1 MDENKKQLWKQA
13 IKWPL
18 YSVAIL
24 PVFITG
30 AYLLNQYEKVK
41 IYNLIAFTIAAI
53 LILLWENL
61 TNDLFDSETGI
72 DEFKFH
78 SIVNLIKN
86 KKIISFI
93 AYTSLVIGLLIISII
108 SVSTSL
114 NILILVATCCFL
126 GYLYQGPPFR
136 FGYQGLG
143 EPLCWLAFGPFAYSA
158 ILIALDSSNIYLENI
173 PWKVSLLLGSG
184 PSLATTL
191 VLFCSHFHQIIED
204 KKHGKNSPL
213 VSPLVRLGAKKGSQF
228 VPWIIFTIYIFQLF
242 TIVYGFIPVFCI
254 LYLLSFPQAIRLI
267 NLLKSSYTKPSAIKN
282 CKFVAI
288 KFQTLNGFGLITG
301 LIFNY
306 YLNK

>member
-1 MDENKKQLWKQA
+1 MEEDKKKLWKQA

-24 PVFITG
+24 PVLITA
-30 AYLLNQYEKVK
+30 AYLLNQYGKVK
-41 IYNLIAFTIAAI
+41 IYNLIAFTLAAI

-61 TNDLFDSETGI
+61 TNDLFDAETGI

-78 SIVNLIKN
+78 SIVNLVKN

-93 AYTSLVIGLLIISII
+93 AYSSLFVGLLIISII
-108 SVSTSL
+108 SVSISI
-114 NILILVATCCFL
+114 NILILVAACCFL

-158 ILIALDSSNIYLENI
+158 VLIALNPSNIYFEDI

-191 VLFCSHFHQIIED
+191 VLFCSHFHQISED
-204 KKHGKNSPL
+204 KKHGKK
-213 VSPLVRLGAKKGSQF
+213 SPLVRLGAKTGSQF
-228 VPWIIFTIYIFQLF
+228 VPWIIFIIYIFQLF
-242 TIVYGFIPVFCI
+242 TVVTGFIPVFCI
-254 LYLLSFPQAIRLI
+254 LYLISFPQAIRLVK
-267 NLLKSSYTKPSAIKN
+267 LLKSTHKKPYAIKN

-288 KFQTLNGFGLITG
+288 KFQTLNGIGLITG

-306 YLNK
+306 LLNK

>member
-1 MDENKKQLWKQA
+1 MDENKKKLWKQA

-24 PVFITG
+24 PVLISG
-30 AYLLNQYEKVK
+30 AYLLNQYEKLK
-41 IYNLIAFTIAAI
+41 IYNLIAFTLAAI

-78 SIVNLIKN
+78 SVVRIIKN
-86 KKIISFI
+86 KKIISCI

-108 SVSTSL
+108 SLSTSMK
-114 NILILVATCCFL
+114 ILILVSICCLL

-136 FGYQGLG
+136 LGYQGLG

-158 ILIALDSSNIYLENI
+158 VLIALNPSNTYYEST
-173 PWKVSLLLGSG
+173 PWKESLLLGSG

-204 KKHGKNSPL
+204 KKYGKN
-213 VSPLVRLGAKKGSQF
+213 SPLVRLGAKKGSQF
-228 VPWIIFTIYIFQLF
+228 IPWIIFIIYIFQLF
-242 TIVYGFIPVFCI
+242 TVITGFIPVFCI
-254 LYLLSFPQAIRLI
+254 LYFISLPHAIKLI
-267 NLLKSSYTKPSAIKN
+267 NLLNSSYNKPSAIKN
-282 CKFVAI
+282 CKFIAI
-288 KFQTLNGFGLITG
+288 KFQTLNGVGLITG

-306 YLNK
+306 LINK

>member
-1 MDENKKQLWKQA
+1 M
-13 IKWPL
+13 
-18 YSVAIL
+18 
-24 PVFITG
+24 
-30 AYLLNQYEKVK
+30 
-41 IYNLIAFTIAAI
+41 IAFTLAAI
-53 LILLWENL
+53 FILLWENL
-61 TNDLFDSETGI
+61 TNDLFDAETGI

-108 SVSTSL
+108 SVSTSI
-114 NILILVATCCFL
+114 NILILVASCCFL

-158 ILIALDSSNIYLENI
+158 VLIALNPSNIYFEDI

-191 VLFCSHFHQIIED
+191 VLFCSHFHQISED

-213 VSPLVRLGAKKGSQF
+213 VRLGPKKGSQF
-228 VPWIIFTIYIFQLF
+228 VPWIIFAIYIFQLL
-242 TIVYGFIPVFCI
+242 TIVTGFIPMFCI
-254 LYLLSFPQAIRLI
+254 LYLISFPQAIRLI
-267 NLLKSSYTKPSAIKN
+267 NLLKSSYKNPSAIKN
-282 CKFVAI
+282 SKFVAI
-288 KFQTLNGFGLITG
+288 KFQTLNGVGLITG

-306 YLNK
+306 LLNK

>member
-1 MDENKKQLWKQA
+1 MDKNKKKLWKEA

-24 PVFITG
+24 PVFISG
-30 AYLLNQYEKVK
+30 AYILNQYEKVK
-41 IYNLIAFTIAAI
+41 IYNLVAFTLAAI

-61 TNDLFDSETGI
+61 TNDLFDAETGI

-78 SIVNLIKN
+78 SIVLLIKN
-86 KKIISFI
+86 KKLISFI
-93 AYTSLVIGLLIISII
+93 AYTSLVIGLLIIAII
-108 SVSTSL
+108 SASTSI
-114 NILILVATCCFL
+114 NILILVMGCCFL

-143 EPLCWLAFGPFAYSA
+143 EPLCWIAFGPFAYSA
-158 ILIALDSSNIYLENI
+158 TLIALNPSNIYFEGI
-173 PWKVSLLLGSG
+173 PWKESLLIGSG

-213 VSPLVRLGAKKGSQF
+213 VRLGTKRGSQF

-242 TIVYGFIPVFCI
+242 TIITRFIPVFCI
-254 LYLLSFPQAIRLI
+254 LYLISLPQAKRLI
-267 NLLKSSYTKPSAIKN
+267 NLLNSSYNKPYAIKN
-282 CKFVAI
+282 CKFIAI
-288 KFQTLNGFGLITG
+288 KFQTLNGVGLITG
-301 LIFNY
+301 LVFNY
-306 YLNK
+306 LINK

>member
-1 MDENKKQLWKQA
+1 MDKNKTKLWKQA

-24 PVFITG
+24 PVFISG
-30 AYLLNQYEKVK
+30 AYLLNQYGKVK
-41 IYNLIAFTIAAI
+41 IYNLIAFTLAAI

-61 TNDLFDSETGI
+61 TNDLFDAETGI

-93 AYTSLVIGLLIISII
+93 AYSSLIIGLLIVSVISL
-108 SVSTSL
+108 STSI
-114 NILILVATCCFL
+114 NILILVAACCFL

-143 EPLCWLAFGPFAYSA
+143 EPLCWIAFGPFAYSA
-158 ILIALDSSNIYLENI
+158 VLIALNPSNIYFEAT
-173 PWKVSLLLGSG
+173 PWKDSLLLGSG

-204 KKHGKNSPL
+204 KKHGKN
-213 VSPLVRLGAKKGSQF
+213 
-228 VPWIIFTIYIFQLF
+228 
-242 TIVYGFIPVFCI
+242 
-254 LYLLSFPQAIRLI
+254 
-267 NLLKSSYTKPSAIKN
+267 
-282 CKFVAI
+282 
-288 KFQTLNGFGLITG
+288 
-301 LIFNY
+301 
-306 YLNK
+306 

>member
-1 MDENKKQLWKQA
+1 MEEDKKKLWKKA

-24 PVFITG
+24 PVLITG
-30 AYLLNQYEKVK
+30 AYLLNQYEEVK
-41 IYNLIAFTIAAI
+41 IYNLISFTLAAI

-61 TNDLFDSETGI
+61 TNDLYDAETGI

-93 AYTSLVIGLLIISII
+93 AYTSLAIGLLIISII
-108 SVSTSL
+108 SVSTST
-114 NILILVATCCFL
+114 NILFLVAASCLL

-136 FGYQGLG
+136 FGYKGLG
-143 EPLCWLAFGPFAYSA
+143 EPLCWVAFGPFAYSA
-158 ILIALDSSNIYLENI
+158 VLIALNPSNIFFENI

-191 VLFCSHFHQIIED
+191 VLFCSHFHQISED
-204 KKHGKNSPL
+204 KKHGKN
-213 VSPLVRLGAKKGSQF
+213 SPLVRLGAKKGSQF
-228 VPWIIFTIYIFQLF
+228 VPCIIVTIYIFQLF

-254 LYLLSFPQAIRLI
+254 LYLISFPQAIRLI
-267 NLLKSSYTKPSAIKN
+267 YLLRSSYKNPSAIKN
-282 CKFVAI
+282 CKFIAI
-288 KFQTLNGFGLITG
+288 KFQTLNGVGLITG

-306 YLNK
+306 LLNK

>member
-1 MDENKKQLWKQA
+1 MDENKKKLWKQA

-41 IYNLIAFTIAAI
+41 IYNLIAFTLAAI

-61 TNDLFDSETGI
+61 TNDLFDAEKGI

-78 SIVNLIKN
+78 SIVNLINN

-108 SVSTSL
+108 SVSTNI
-114 NILILVATCCFL
+114 NILILVSACCFL

-158 ILIALDSSNIYLENI
+158 VLIALNPSNIYIVNI
-173 PWKVSLLLGSG
+173 PWKISLLLGSG

-213 VSPLVRLGAKKGSQF
+213 VRLGAKKGSQL
-228 VPWIIFTIYIFQLF
+228 VPWIIFTIYSFQFF
-242 TIVYGFIPVFCI
+242 TIVTGFIPVFCI
-254 LYLLSFPQAIRLI
+254 LYLISFPQALRLI
-267 NLLKSSYTKPSAIKN
+267 NLLQSSYKIPSAIKN
-282 CKFVAI
+282 CKFIAI
-288 KFQTLNGFGLITG
+288 KFQTLNGVGLITG

-306 YLNK
+306 LINK